1 MDAFDIEN
9 AKNIWIAARAE
20 AEQKRAAEVANY
32 FILLDSTIMECCRR
46 GVEREFRFKYDKDSP
61 TLHDINTRYSGLATV
76 LHRYDGRKCAHILL
90 IKFKPSV

>member
-32 FILLDSTIMECCRR
+32 FILLDSTIME
-46 GVEREFRFKYDKDSP
+46 
-61 TLHDINTRYSGLATV
+61 
-76 LHRYDGRKCAHILL
+76 
-90 IKFKPSV
+90 